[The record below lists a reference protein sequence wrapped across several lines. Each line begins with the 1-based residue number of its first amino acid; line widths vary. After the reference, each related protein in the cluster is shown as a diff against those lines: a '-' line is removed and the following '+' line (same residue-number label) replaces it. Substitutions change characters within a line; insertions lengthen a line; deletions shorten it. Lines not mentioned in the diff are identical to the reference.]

1 MYTKP
6 PYEYFSST
14 YREARERFLAACE
27 TQRAAVETL
36 RHPLDGPDGE
46 SLHLDAARV
55 GPTDAEAL
63 LVIVSGTHG
72 PEGFCGS
79 ACQLR
84 WLHENTLP
92 SSGPTAVLLV
102 HAHNPYGFAWG
113 VRHTH
118 ERVDLN
124 RNFVDHD
131 APPENGLAGEFFDE
145 LGDVSG
151 MDVTEYIDR
160 FLALRADY
168 EEKFGKRETAGWL
181 GYGQYRHE
189 QGLHFGGYRP
199 TWSSNALHDVLR
211 RHGADA
217 REVILID
224 IHTGLGRYGYGEL
237 LSLDSATSGSFAR
250 SRSIFGGTVHSMPDG
265 RSAASYSVGNVSGAV
280 AGILPAATV
289 TAHALEFG
297 TFEGPELAG
306 LRLRYQHCL
315 AAGAIE
321 SDDAAALRDEYRALF
336 YPERPD
342 WMELVL
348 NRSAMV
354 IRQAQDWLAEA
365 AGASRPGLGGM
376 YV

>member
-1 MYTKP
+1 MHTKP

-27 TQRAAVETL
+27 RQRATVETL
-36 RHPLDGPDGE
+36 RHPLGGPDGE
-46 SLHLDAARV
+46 PLHMDVARV
-55 GPTDAEAL
+55 GPADAEAL

-84 WLHENTLP
+84 WLQEEALP
-92 SSGPTAVLLV
+92 SSGRVALLFV
-102 HAHNPYGFAWG
+102 HGHNPYGFAWG

-124 RNFVDHD
+124 RNFVDHN
-131 APPENGLAGEFFDE
+131 APPENELAGEFFDE
-145 LGDVSG
+145 LGDASQ
-151 MDVTEYIDR
+151 MDVGEYINR
-160 FLALRADY
+160 FLALRASY
-168 EEKFGKRETAGWL
+168 EKEFGQVETSKWL

-189 QGLHFGGYRP
+189 QGLHFGGIGP
-199 TWSSNALHDVLR
+199 TWSRSALNDVLY
-211 RHGADA
+211 RHGADV

-237 LSLDSATSGSFAR
+237 LSLDSATSDAFVR

-265 RSAASYSVGNVSGAV
+265 RSAASYSAGNVSGAI
-280 AGILPAATV
+280 AAILPAATV

-297 TFEGPELAG
+297 TFEGPELVH

-321 SDDAAALRDEYRALF
+321 SDGAATLRHEYRALF

-348 NRSAMV
+348 TRSAMV
-354 IRQAQDWLAEA
+354 IRQAQEWLAKRSR
-365 AGASRPGLGGM
+365 ASSPGLGGM
-376 YV
+376 SV